1 MLPIRRGCSRRRF
14 CRLLLRLFGYL
25 GLVVRES
32 LDRLFRLFLLAA
44 ELSVSRPL
52 QCEKGDLRFLD
63 VEDQVDEWLCVIL
76 IGDSQKCVGFD
87 PYGGLV
93 SIRGYRP
100 KESAYPGLL
109 ISSEGAPSRQDRI
122 RCLTQSTQ
130 LSPSHHS
137 PTGVSGNPQPGPSG
151 SPERDRRMRW
161 SGRHCRQDT
170 LGWVVVVC
178 QLK

>member
-44 ELSVSRPL
+44 ELSVSRSL
-52 QCEKGDLRFLD
+52 QCETRDLRFLD
-63 VEDQVDEWLCVIL
+63 VEYQVDEWLCVIL

-93 SIRGYRP
+93 SIRGYRS
-100 KESAYPGLL
+100 KESAYPGLS

-137 PTGVSGNPQPGPSG
+137 PIGVSGNPQPGPSE
-151 SPERDRRMRW
+151 SPERDQRMRW
-161 SGRHCRQDT
+161 SGRHCRQGT